1 MQKTLTSQRHTRVDE
16 RVLLISETEIFGKEK
31 VGTGDQRLIQARE
44 KTTHGCEDDQHVCK
58 MLGILELQVK
68 ESLLVPS
75 LLQLLLHI
83 VNQVL

>member
-1 MQKTLTSQRHTRVDE
+1 MEV
-16 RVLLISETEIFGKEK
+16 FWKEQ

-58 MLGILELQVK
+58 MLGIFELKVK
-68 ESLLVPS
+68 EPLLVPS
-75 LLQLLLHI
+75 LLQLLLQV